1 MTMAWIALL
10 VICLVPLCHLFII
23 ADICIA
29 IVKQHGIKVFFE
41 KVISDEDAEELVV
54 EAIASINKE
63 RRNKRG

>member
-10 VICLVPLCHLFII
+10 VLCLRPLCYLFII

-41 KVISDEDAEELVV
+41 KVISDEEAEELVV
-54 EAIASINKE
+54 EALAFIQEE

>member
-10 VICLVPLCHLFII
+10 ILCLVPLCYLFVI

-29 IVKQHGIKVFFE
+29 IVKRHGIKVFF
-41 KVISDEDAEELVV
+41 KEDMSKEEARKLVA

-63 RRNKRG
+63 RRNRRG

>member
-10 VICLVPLCHLFII
+10 VICLVPLCYLFII
-23 ADICIA
+23 ADICMA
-29 IVKQHGIKVFFE
+29 IIKQHGIKVFF
-41 KVISDEDAEELVV
+41 KSDMTEEEAHELVV

>member
-1 MTMAWIALL
+1 MTIAWIALL
-10 VICLVPLCHLFII
+10 VLCLVPLCYLFLI

-29 IVKQHGIKVFFE
+29 IVKQHGIKVFF
-41 KVISDEDAEELVV
+41 KGDMTKEEANKLVS

>member
-1 MTMAWIALL
+1 MTIAWIALL
-10 VICLVPLCHLFII
+10 VLCLEPLCELFIT

-29 IVKQHGIKVFFE
+29 IVKRHGIKVFF
-41 KVISDEDAEELVV
+41 KRDMTSEEATQLVA

>member
-10 VICLVPLCHLFII
+10 VLCLEPLCYLFII

-29 IVKQHGIKVFFE
+29 IVKQHGIKVFF
-41 KVISDEDAEELVV
+41 KSDMSKEEAHELVT